1 MNIDIIPQPTD
12 FEMLRDYENTLKII
26 SDVMIKYID
35 FHPERQ
41 IELILFGTPIKLSAK
56 ELKEHLNTQ
65 MLFVMRKI
73 EEVESRIV
81 ASEGK
86 VA

>member
-1 MNIDIIPQPTD
+1 MNIEIKPQPTD

-35 FHPERQ
+35 FPPEVQ